1 MKDWKQM
8 WLEKAGGNLL
18 TCEWEK
24 GQQSITVRQSF
35 VREEHQTLRIHK
47 LNIAFIEKDGKIHKQ

>member
-18 TCEWEK
+18 TCEWKK
-24 GQQSITVRQSF
+24 GQKNLTVRQAF
-35 VREEHQTLRIHK
+35 VR
-47 LNIAFIEKDGKIHKQ
+47 

>member
-1 MKDWKQM
+1 MKDWRQM

-18 TCEWEK
+18 TCEWKK
-24 GQQSITVRQSF
+24 GQKNLIVRQTF

-47 LNIAFIEKDGKIHKQ
+47 INIAFI